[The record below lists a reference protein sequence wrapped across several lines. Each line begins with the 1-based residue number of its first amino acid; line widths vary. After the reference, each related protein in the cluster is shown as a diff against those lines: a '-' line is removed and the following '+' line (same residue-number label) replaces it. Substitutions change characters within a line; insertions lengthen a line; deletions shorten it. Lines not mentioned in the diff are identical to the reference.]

1 MAAMSR
7 STSPGGRRGSRR
19 VQLNE
24 EAASYV
30 RDLILSRRLPADAL
44 VPVEQVAE
52 ALDISAT
59 PVREALV
66 TLRAEGFLRLEPR
79 RGFVVAPLRSDDLH
93 DLWQVHAYLA
103 GELAARAAQR
113 ISPEVLTDARRL
125 QDQMR
130 DSRSRQ
136 AFAEV
141 EELNFAVHRIINR
154 SAEAPKLL
162 WFLRLAM
169 KYVPA
174 RFVGDI
180 AGWADA
186 SIDDHVEV
194 LDALEAR
201 DSDHA
206 RQAMR
211 DHVTHAEKLF
221 VAHHDEASH
230 ADGNAPNT
238 SSE

>member
-1 MAAMSR
+1 MVAMSG
-7 STSPGGRRGSRR
+7 SASPGGRRGSRR

-30 RDLILSRRLPADAL
+30 RDLILSRRLPADEL

-103 GELAARAAQR
+103 GELAARAAQHVT
-113 ISPEVLTDARRL
+113 PDVLADARRL

-141 EELNFAVHRIINR
+141 EELNFAVHRMINR
-154 SAEAPKLL
+154 SAESPKLL

-174 RFVGDI
+174 RFAGDI

-186 SIDDHVEV
+186 SIEDHIEIF
-194 LDALEAR
+194 DALEAR

-211 DHVTHAEKLF
+211 DHVRHAENLF
-221 VAHHDEASH
+221 VAHHDEATRAVES
-230 ADGNAPNT
+230 AQNT
-238 SSE
+238 SPG

>member
-1 MAAMSR
+1 MEAMSG
-7 STSPGGRRGSRR
+7 STLPGGRRGGRR

-30 RDLILSRRLPADAL
+30 RDLILSRRLPAGEL

-79 RGFVVAPLRSDDLH
+79 RGFVVAPLRSEDLH

-103 GELAARAAQR
+103 GELAARAAQH
-113 ISPEVLTDARRL
+113 ITPDVLANARRL
-125 QDQMR
+125 QEQMHAAR
-130 DSRSRQ
+130 RRQ

-154 SAEAPKLL
+154 AAESPKLL

-169 KYVPA
+169 KYVPV

-186 SIDDHVEV
+186 SIEDHIDV
-194 LDALEAR
+194 LDALQAR
-201 DSDHA
+201 DAERA

-221 VAHHDEASH
+221 VAHYDEAAGA
-230 ADGNAPNT
+230 ADAARQASRG
-238 SSE
+238 